1 MTILSKIKNYLK
13 TIKTKP
19 YNIFNTKY
27 LSNKMI
33 EKVFESDYMNLYIIN
48 HSLYIRCGKTTLKVV
63 RGSRQSLE
71 SLIVSIFN
79 YIEKPIND
87 YIIFPASFVFMEGEL
102 NQAFKNA
109 IRKYQLTT
117 KMDNKFV
124 RYLAKKQFEFE
135 DRIKKYEG
143 FYRDQFL
150 AMLEKEEQYHV
161 QQIIEIKRIYDEFKV
176 NRSNI
181 QQKCEKLKSLSID
194 ERIRRLNK
202 EKEND

>member
-1 MTILSKIKNYLK
+1 
-13 TIKTKP
+13 
-19 YNIFNTKY
+19 
-27 LSNKMI
+27 
-33 EKVFESDYMNLYIIN
+33 
-48 HSLYIRCGKTTLKVV
+48 
-63 RGSRQSLE
+63 
-71 SLIVSIFN
+71 
-79 YIEKPIND
+79 
-87 YIIFPASFVFMEGEL
+87 
-102 NQAFKNA
+102 
-109 IRKYQLTT
+109 
-117 KMDNKFV
+117 MDNKFV